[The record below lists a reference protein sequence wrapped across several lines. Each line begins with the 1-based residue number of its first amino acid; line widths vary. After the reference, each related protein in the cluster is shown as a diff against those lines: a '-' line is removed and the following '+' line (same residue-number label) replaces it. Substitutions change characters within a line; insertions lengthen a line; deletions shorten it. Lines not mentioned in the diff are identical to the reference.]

1 MLALSF
7 LLARDGS
14 RYRPIIH
21 DASAI
26 EIAIENNWQDYLK
39 KSLEETK
46 PQVRSKL

>member
-26 EIAIENNWQDYLK
+26 EIAIENNWQDYF
-39 KSLEETK
+39 SRVT
-46 PQVRSKL
+46 VHHTAINF